1 MSQAVVAS
9 LLAVLL
15 AGPLAAAAND
25 PVPAPA
31 DAERLKLEA
40 QIARELGSTPAAPP
54 TAAVPPAATPAG
66 AGGGAAPWARLLVL
80 PDISAVG
87 SFAAVQD
94 SQDVARF
101 SPREGAQGPAGKPT
115 FLFQELELGLQAVID
130 PYFRADVF
138 ISFTPGG
145 ASVEEAYLTTL
156 SLPAGL
162 QLKAG
167 RFFAPFGR
175 LNTLH
180 PHTWDFVDAPLAR
193 GRLLAAE
200 TLSGPGVD
208 LLWLTPLPWFAEL
221 QLAAQTTDPY
231 DGGEGRLT
239 GTARLQQFFSLSE
252 ALTLGVG
259 LSAARRDEGV
269 GAWRDLGDVDLFLKY
284 RPLGG
289 RAYLTLQG
297 ELYTRKFRGNPAAA
311 IPAAAAFQGDGA
323 SGTGGYAQLVWR
335 QDTWFGYGV
344 RYDHAPAAGDS
355 APGAEQRWAVVGNWY
370 TSEFSRLALQ
380 VARDQRPGGATGWE
394 SILHLEFVMGAHG
407 AHPF

>member
-31 DAERLKLEA
+31 DAERQKLEA

-370 TSEFSRLALQ
+370 LSEFSRLALQ